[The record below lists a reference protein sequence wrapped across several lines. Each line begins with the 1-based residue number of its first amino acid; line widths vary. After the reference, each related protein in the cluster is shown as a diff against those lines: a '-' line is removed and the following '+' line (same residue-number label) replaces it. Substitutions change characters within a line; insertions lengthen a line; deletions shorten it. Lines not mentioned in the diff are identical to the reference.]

1 MASGGTLDLN
11 VGKLECSS
19 NGNGVEVEAA
29 TADAVRRAPPHQ
41 LQFNRERA
49 TNIDRARRSISTEAR
64 KANLVDSITSFS
76 TIPKKYSIK
85 FDIQAIKL
93 TQEADDEKEN
103 NRW

>member
-1 MASGGTLDLN
+1 MD
-11 VGKLECSS
+11 KLECSS
-19 NGNGVEVEAA
+19 NGKGEGAEAA
-29 TADAVRRAPPHQ
+29 TADAAVRRAPPHQ

-85 FDIQAIKL
+85 FDI
-93 TQEADDEKEN
+93 
-103 NRW
+103 